1 MTARTKQL
9 GEQAMDALEKAV
21 LSALVDA
28 ENGECFNVTNCKG
41 NDGHGPA
48 CITKIAGINPGIN
61 HGRRRLNDAIA
72 EGTLQYLESKDLVEK
87 PRGYRLTA
95 LGRKSFD
102 GNN

>member
-9 GEQAMDALEKAV
+9 GKQAMDALEKAV

-41 NDGHGPA
+41 NDRHGPA
-48 CITKIAGINPGIN
+48 CITKITGINPRG
-61 HGRRRLNDAIA
+61 RRLNDAIA
-72 EGTLQYLESKDLVEK
+72 EGTLQYLESKDLVDK

-95 LGRKSFD
+95 LGRKSLD
-102 GNN
+102 GEN